1 MIPDSRPCILTKAS
15 GSPLRGLAMLCKT
28 LGKGGS
34 EWLVLQRERRWD
46 FAETCRVAWGWLREK
61 ATNTATCVCLAG
73 AVCIT
78 HRAHP
83 SGPLRA
89 CGVSFPLDRWGN

>member
-34 EWLVLQRERRWD
+34 EWLVPRRERRWD
-46 FAETCRVAWGWLREK
+46 FAETCRGGLGLAEGEGHQHCDVCVPVWG
-61 ATNTATCVCLAG
+61 CVHHTQSPPFG
-73 AVCIT
+73 AVE
-78 HRAHP
+78 
-83 SGPLRA
+83 SMW
-89 CGVSFPLDRWGN
+89 GVLSP